1 MGQAN
6 RMDAAAFGLF
16 PLTFGIQMASPARQ
30 PATSPLEKP
39 VPQNLEAERSVLGA
53 ILLDN
58 AALSKAAEILSSAD
72 FFYAHHQV
80 IFHEMLRLIEAASA
94 IDLIT
99 LTDELDR
106 QAKLTLAGGAPYI
119 ASLLDPLLK
128 VSNVEY
134 YAKIIAE
141 KSRLRQI
148 IHTTHN
154 LEQQALAPDAISA
167 DILGSLDSFV
177 KCAGNGKSDRKLAAV
192 DLLDFLTMN
201 LDPIDFIIEPILP
214 VNNSMMVDSPTGAG
228 KTYVMLYMAY
238 AVAIGAPDCFVWPVP
253 AARRVVYVDGEMDAS
268 TLQERLTEIA
278 KGWGNI
284 LPSRTFFKTITPDLQ
299 PKFPPRINTK
309 EGRLR
314 IEEHLQEGC
323 LQVLD
328 NLSTLCPGGDDEE
341 SEDWAA
347 IQEWILYLR
356 RKKIATAVVHH
367 AGKSGTQLGT
377 SKKEHQLSS
386 NLRLKSTG
394 RPEEGL
400 KVEARLDKLR
410 RRGKDGRFEERWS
423 QPFEIS
429 LRVDDGAATF
439 SIRPMLELLRQ
450 KAIRY
455 LQAGMR
461 ESEVVLETGLTRYQ
475 IYRLKQKLK
484 TEGANAELD

>member
-1 MGQAN
+1 
-6 RMDAAAFGLF
+6 
-16 PLTFGIQMASPARQ
+16 
-30 PATSPLEKP
+30 
-39 VPQNLEAERSVLGA
+39 VLGS

-58 AALSKAAEILSSAD
+58 TALSKAAEILSSAD

-99 LTDELDR
+99 LTDELER

-128 VSNVEY
+128 VSNLEH
-134 YAKIIAE
+134 YAKIVAE

-167 DILGSLDSFV
+167 EILGSLDSFV
-177 KCAGNGKSDRKLAAV
+177 KSSGNGKSDRKLVAA

-214 VNNSMMVDSPTGAG
+214 VNNSAMIYSPTGAG

-238 AVAIGAPDCFVWPVP
+238 CVAIGAPDCFVWPVP
-253 AARRVVYVDGEMDAS
+253 AARRVVYIDGEMDAA
-268 TLQERLTEIA
+268 TLQERLGEIA
-278 KGWGNI
+278 HGWGSI
-284 LPSRTFFKTITPDLQ
+284 LPNRTFFKTITPDLQ

-328 NLSTLCPGGDDEE
+328 NLSTLCPGGDEEE

-356 RKKIATAVVHH
+356 RKKVATFAVHH

-386 NLRLKSTG
+386 NLRLRSSMDWT
-394 RPEEGL
+394 PEEGL

-410 RRGKDGRFEERWS
+410 RRGKDGRFDARWV

-429 LRVDDGAATF
+429 LRVEDGAATF
-439 SIRPMLELLRQ
+439 SIRPMLELLRK
-450 KAIRY
+450 KAVEM
-455 LQAGMR
+455 LLAGMR
-461 ESEVVLETGLTRYQ
+461 ENDVAQETGLNRFQ
-475 IYRLKQKLK
+475 IYRIKQKLK
-484 TEGANAELD
+484 SEGSAAAGVSE

>member
-1 MGQAN
+1 
-6 RMDAAAFGLF
+6 
-16 PLTFGIQMASPARQ
+16 MASPARQ
-30 PATSPLEKP
+30 HASSSVPDKPL
-39 VPQNLEAERSVLGA
+39 PQNLDAERNVLGA
-53 ILLDN
+53 ILLDGIQGKIPN
-58 AALSKAAEILSSAD
+58 QALAAALNHVTFLD
-72 FFYAHHQV
+72 FVYPLHQKC
-80 IFHEMLRLIEAASA
+80 LRLMVRLNEAGEP
-94 IDLIT
+94 IDLVT
-99 LTDELDR
+99 LIEEFKRDGDLNSLTGEETAYLAQLADGLPKLSNVPFH
-106 QAKLTLAGGAPYI
+106 AKL
-119 ASLLDPLLK
+119 
-128 VSNVEY
+128 
-134 YAKIIAE
+134 IAE
-141 KSRLRQI
+141 KSRLRSTIKTFNQ
-148 IHTTHN
+148 
-154 LEQQALAPDAISA
+154 LQEQAFEKDADSA
-167 DILGSLDSFV
+167 AILQTLDSFIKNSV
-177 KCAGNGKSDRKLAAV
+177 NGHQSDRKLIAA

-214 VNNSMMVDSPTGAG
+214 VNNSMMIYSPTGAG

-238 AVAIGAPDCFVWPVP
+238 AVAIGAPDCFVWPIP
-253 AARRVVYVDGEMDAS
+253 KARPVVYTDGEMDAS

-278 KGWGNI
+278 RGWGNI

-328 NLSTLCPGGDDEE
+328 NLSTLCPGGDEEE

-367 AGKSGTQLGT
+367 AGKSGAQLGT

-410 RRGKDGRFEERWS
+410 RRGKDGRFEEKWS

-429 LRVDDGAATF
+429 LRVDDGAASF

-484 TEGANAELD
+484 TEGINAELD

>member
-1 MGQAN
+1 
-6 RMDAAAFGLF
+6 
-16 PLTFGIQMASPARQ
+16 MASPARQ
-30 PATSPLEKP
+30 PATTSPLEKP
-39 VPQNLEAERSVLGA
+39 VPQNLEAERSVLGS

-58 AALSKAAEILSSAD
+58 TALSKAAEILSSAD

-80 IFHEMLRLIEAASA
+80 IFHEMLRLIEAGSV

-99 LTDELDR
+99 LNDELER
-106 QAKLTLAGGAPYI
+106 QAKLALAGGAPYI

-128 VSNVEY
+128 VSNVEHY
-134 YAKIIAE
+134 VKIVAE

-177 KCAGNGKSDRKLAAV
+177 KSSGNGKSDRKLVVA

-214 VNNSMMVDSPTGAG
+214 VNNSMMVYSPTGAG

-253 AARRVVYVDGEMDAS
+253 AARHVVYVDGEMDAS

-309 EGRLR
+309 EGRFR

-328 NLSTLCPGGDDEE
+328 NLSTLCPGGDEEE

-386 NLRLKSTG
+386 NLRLKSSMDW

-410 RRGKDGRFEERWS
+410 RRGKDGRFDARWV

-429 LRVDDGAATF
+429 LRVDEGAATF

-450 KAIRY
+450 KAIKM

-461 ESEVVLETGLTRYQ
+461 ENDVAQETGLNRFQ
-475 IYRLKQKLK
+475 IYRLKQRLK
-484 TEGANAELD
+484 TEGANADLAE